1 VAEELHLRTT
11 VAMTPA
17 EAMQAFKK
25 TGELAGSFR
34 SAEQAR

>member
-17 EAMQAFKK
+17 EAMHAFKNA
-25 TGELAGSFR
+25 GELAGSFR
-34 SAEQAR
+34 SAGQAR